1 MTENLQKTAEAD
13 ERFAQ
18 RFPDRRFWV
27 RPASRGEVRTMF
39 RGKVRGWHPCVVIA
53 RYEGDVYAHV
63 PFLCTS
69 RDISD
74 AYEEGAAEIF
84 LKAMAANKAGSIAKV
99 LAVRSGRPI

>member
-1 MTENLQKTAEAD
+1 MTESLQKTAEAD

-53 RYEGDVYAHV
+53 RYEGDFYTHF
-63 PFLCTS
+63 PFLCTTH
-69 RDISD
+69 DISD
-74 AYEEGAAEIF
+74 ASEDGAAEIF
-84 LKAMAANKAGSIAKV
+84 LKAIAANKAGSIARV
-99 LAVRSGRPI
+99 VAVRSGRAI